1 MIRKIAINTGGGD
14 APGLNAVIRAVVI
27 SALWRGW
34 EIWGI
39 RHGYRGLIEDE
50 PEGLVRL
57 DRDSVRG
64 ITHLGGTILGSTN
77 RGDPF
82 AYPVMSNGKLQ
93 PMDVSGRLIERFKN
107 LGFDALVAIGGD
119 GSLRLAHR
127 LLGEGL
133 PRVIGVPKTIDNDLA
148 GTDVTFGF
156 QTAVNTATD
165 ALDKLHS
172 TAQAHERVM
181 VVELMGR
188 YAGWIALYAGLAGS
202 ADVILI
208 PEIEFDID
216 RVCEK
221 IQRRE
226 ARGRHFSIVV
236 VAEGARPRGGEMRF
250 KAAKGE
256 FSEHAQLGG
265 IAEQV
270 AEQITLRTGKETR
283 SLVLGHLQRGGSPVT
298 QDRILS
304 LRLGTAATKYL
315 AETELSGMVSIR
327 RGEIEL
333 TPLEEVSGKIRTVS
347 MDSDTLRTGRDLG
360 ICFGDEPAGTFVD
373 GTMPPPPALRYG

>member
-39 RHGYRGLIEDE
+39 RHGYRGLIEDD
-50 PEGLVRL
+50 PGGLVRL
-57 DRDSVRG
+57 ERSSVRG

-77 RGDPF
+77 RGDPYS
-82 AYPVMSNGKLQ
+82 YPVMSNGKLQ
-93 PMDVSGRLIERFKN
+93 PMDVSQRLIERFN
-107 LGFDALVAIGGD
+107 SLGFDALIAIGGD

-127 LLGEGL
+127 LLEQGL

-156 QTAVNTATD
+156 QTAVATATD

-221 IQRRE
+221 IRRRE

-236 VAEGARPRGGEMRF
+236 VAEGARPKGGEMHF

-270 AEQITLRTGKETR
+270 AEQIGLRTGKETR

-315 AETELSGMVSIR
+315 AETDRSGMVSVR
-327 RGEIEL
+327 HGELEL
-333 TPLEEVSGKIRTVS
+333 TPLEEVSGKIRTVE

-360 ICFGDEPAGTFVD
+360 ICFGDEPAGTFLG
-373 GTMPPPPALRYG
+373 GTLPPPPARRFG